1 MQIPLLAGWNAAEEF
16 LFLGVTLPHN
26 TVSQFEPAAKILF
39 TPRVPKFFTLY
50 PDNSPTV
57 LNTSSNALIGDLL
70 IREQTW
76 EAADTQR
83 STSNVPVWVYYY
95 TYISTYTP
103 LASHTAEE
111 LVMFGN
117 LLNNPG
123 INPTQPPNDQ
133 DRASSKQVMAHWT
146 NFAKEGNPNKAG
158 LPTWPAYGSGCK
170 DILQLGNAIA
180 LMNYPFDRFCFLRR
194 FRQNGVL
201 PLSQWQLN

>member
-1 MQIPLLAGWNAAEEF
+1 MQIPLLASWNAAEEF
-16 LFLGVTLPHN
+16 LFLDVGLPHN
-26 TVSQFEPAAKILF
+26 TVSQFEPPAKILF
-39 TPRVPKFFTLY
+39 TSRVPEFLTLY

-103 LASHTAEE
+103 IASHTAEE

-146 NFAKEGNPNKAG
+146 NSAKQGNPNKAG

-180 LMNYPFDRFCFLRR
+180 LMNYSFDRFRFLRS

-201 PLSQWQLN
+201 PLSW